1 MKKKFFRFSLL
12 VGLFFFT
19 NTAFAQLTFFNATPC
34 PVKVFGV
41 ISTSATPC
49 FSGPYCTSTTI
60 VVNPFSVGTVPNPPC
75 LGPVTPPPTWVRVGV
90 NTTTGAFLGVSIC
103 GTASVNYVDCQG
115 NPRTLTQFNGTTAAI
130 F

>member
-1 MKKKFFRFSLL
+1 M
-12 VGLFFFT
+12 V
-19 NTAFAQLTFFNATPC
+19 NTAYSQLTFFNATPC

-49 FSGPYCTSTTI
+49 NAGPYCSSTTI
-60 VVNPFSVGTVPNPPC
+60 VVNPFTVGTVPNPPC

-90 NTTTGAFLGVSIC
+90 RTTTGLTLGVSIC
-103 GTASVNYVDCQG
+103 GTPVVGYIDCQG
-115 NPRTLTQFNGTTAAI
+115 NARTLQQFNGTTAAI